1 MKIPDQG
8 FGYKVADVASPPAVG
23 PDTFVTRGVPELGA
37 AGLKIGGELA
47 QGEAQDAQLQY
58 SEEHR
63 KRVEAESEAK
73 VIAREAKRAR
83 AMTVH
88 ARAQNDLAAAHDQ
101 MRVGIQDGSI
111 NPDDAPK
118 LWAEQ
123 STKIVDEHLKGV
135 DRANVELVR
144 AGLVG
149 NVGSFGR
156 SLNEAVVSRNR
167 HEIGARLSDY
177 LEQMQRYAVT
187 DLEGAKKQGLM
198 AIDAQGP
205 LSGLNPEQVQKA
217 RQSFTELVT
226 FNSTSAKLNGSM
238 NNMPALQAFL
248 KELPNAK
255 DLDPG
260 KKNILESKALTMV
273 THLENRAAAAEN
285 RRLTQLQVAG
295 NRLEGRIAMGIPIPD
310 AELAAYQDK
319 AKGTVFEEFANG
331 LTDEQKTV
339 AELLK
344 KSPAQ
349 QAAFV
354 SDMEQKL
361 VTTGQGNP
369 KLVQRLKQTVAST
382 IKLVNENPVQYAMDR
397 GGAAI
402 EPLDLKKTDSWAEN
416 LAHRTEVVRAQYRQ
430 VGGGQGVLM
439 PQEAATL
446 AAILNSG
453 TPETKKGYLE
463 PLRRA
468 ISDDAI
474 FKATVQQF
482 AKDSPVTA
490 QAAMIAT
497 KETPLTAGS
506 LWWQQSFK
514 PGDVASKILF
524 GEHLLNPNKGDRAQD
539 GKGKGFMMPEGAEE
553 RAMRQRFDDT
563 VGEVFAGS
571 PDTYHTQLQTTRA
584 YYAALTA
591 DKNGGGSREL
601 DAAAWRDS
609 IAATIPI
616 VKFNGRAV
624 EAPWGMDEATF
635 KDRVANAFPQAV
647 KAAGL
652 PVEMAGATGR
662 YRLQNLTGNTYQVL
676 QGTDVL
682 RGPKGPVVIK
692 VPEIPGSFRDVTG
705 KRPAVPD

>member
-8 FGYKVADVASPPAVG
+8 FGYKVADVASQPAVG
-23 PDTFVTRGVPELGA
+23 PDSFVTRGVPELGA

-47 QGEAQDAQLQY
+47 QGEAQDAHLQY

-63 KRVEAESEAK
+63 KRVEAEGEAK
-73 VIAREAKRAR
+73 VIAREAKRAQ

-118 LWAEQ
+118 LWTEQ

-205 LSGLNPEQVQKA
+205 LSGLNAEQVQKA

-226 FNSTSAKLNGSM
+226 FNSTSAKLNASM

-248 KELPNAK
+248 KDLPNAK

-273 THLENRAAAAEN
+273 THLENRALAAEN

-310 AELAAYQDK
+310 AELAAYQDR

-349 QAAFV
+349 
-354 SDMEQKL
+354 
-361 VTTGQGNP
+361 
-369 KLVQRLKQTVAST
+369 
-382 IKLVNENPVQYAMDR
+382 
-397 GGAAI
+397 
-402 EPLDLKKTDSWAEN
+402 
-416 LAHRTEVVRAQYRQ
+416 
-430 VGGGQGVLM
+430 
-439 PQEAATL
+439 
-446 AAILNSG
+446 
-453 TPETKKGYLE
+453 
-463 PLRRA
+463 
-468 ISDDAI
+468 
-474 FKATVQQF
+474 
-482 AKDSPVTA
+482 
-490 QAAMIAT
+490 
-497 KETPLTAGS
+497 
-506 LWWQQSFK
+506 
-514 PGDVASKILF
+514 
-524 GEHLLNPNKGDRAQD
+524 
-539 GKGKGFMMPEGAEE
+539 
-553 RAMRQRFDDT
+553 
-563 VGEVFAGS
+563 
-571 PDTYHTQLQTTRA
+571 
-584 YYAALTA
+584 
-591 DKNGGGSREL
+591 
-601 DAAAWRDS
+601 
-609 IAATIPI
+609 
-616 VKFNGRAV
+616 
-624 EAPWGMDEATF
+624 
-635 KDRVANAFPQAV
+635 
-647 KAAGL
+647 
-652 PVEMAGATGR
+652 
-662 YRLQNLTGNTYQVL
+662 
-676 QGTDVL
+676 
-682 RGPKGPVVIK
+682 
-692 VPEIPGSFRDVTG
+692 
-705 KRPAVPD
+705 